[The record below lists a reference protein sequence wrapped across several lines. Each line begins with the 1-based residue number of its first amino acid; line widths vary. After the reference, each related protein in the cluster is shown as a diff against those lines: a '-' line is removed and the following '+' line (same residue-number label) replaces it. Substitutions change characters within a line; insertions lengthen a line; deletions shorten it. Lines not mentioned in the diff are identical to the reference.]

1 MFLTLGVTL
10 SKWVCIILIQNKI
23 RVHTMVY
30 PLASCISWLTI
41 WNAKS
46 QFEHRKEGKKLKL
59 AGED

>member
-1 MFLTLGVTL
+1 MSLTLGVTL
-10 SKWVCIILIQNKI
+10 SKWVSIILIQNKI

-30 PLASCISWLTI
+30 LLTSCISWLTI
-41 WNAKS
+41 WKTKS